1 MSSLKKFGDAVCQH
15 ASENFTVVSTEGIF
29 LEKAKPA
36 SAIAEPEKVA
46 DLALLGNGLLNV
58 CGTCRKKGDYWTL
71 KCPSK
76 ESVSTKVFSFGGEKP
91 TTGDDVSAGAS
102 VKGSYVPPSMRD
114 REVTNISE
122 DTREQDLQEL
132 FRPFGAISR
141 ICVAFDRESGISRGF
156 TFIDFVNR
164 Y

>member
-102 VKGSYVPPSMRD
+102 VKGSYVPPSMRLSKAND
-114 REVTNISE
+114 GENMKRPGSHKH
-122 DTREQDLQEL
+122 
-132 FRPFGAISR
+132 FRRHPRAGS
-141 ICVAFDRESGISRGF
+141 SGVVPTIWCNLSYLCCIRS
-156 TFIDFVNR
+156 
-164 Y
+164 